1 MSVQILDGRLDLLR
15 DGRPVVALSK
25 LTAQADVARAAIDV
39 RVSAAADRWRAAEGR
54 LRARAGVPRWL
65 RHARGEGASRRGACS
80 RRWAWTARSPCTPG
94 AVDARLEAQA
104 DGLGALRAALDASS
118 PELVLERGARQLAVG
133 AVRVA
138 AEVARDPTTLTV
150 SLRRLEL
157 GDVVPGATGTL
168 RANADGTAAG
178 PHARAIRARPRPPA

>member
-1 MSVQILDGRLDLLR
+1 MDG
-15 DGRPVVALSK
+15 AL
-25 LTAQADVARAAIDV
+25 AV
-39 RVSAAADRWRAAEGR
+39 
-54 LRARAGVPRWL
+54 
-65 RHARGEGASRRGACS
+65 H
-80 RRWAWTARSPCTPG
+80 PG

-168 RANADGTAAG
+168 RANADGTAPALKLELSTLDLARLREGALRLAG
-178 PHARAIRARPRPPA
+178 TSRASGPWPTSCGPARCGP